1 MLGHVSPTP
10 EYLEGVDDTSFDN
23 ATRLEHSPYGYFV
36 VCVATGA
43 RTRTG
48 QAPKRLRC
56 TLTSHG
62 TNELWNKV
70 GSAMLC
76 PVTLEKACLPWTA
89 QGSGCNSQKN
99 KRSKPKLFSY
109 YKDPPGGLQY
119 SLSHMTSCKQTCN
132 GTNHQRGLLLQKRNN
147 ILQGPNPHNPLI
159 CDTSPVC
166 ASYNVGFVNSF
177 VYNTV

>member
-109 YKDPPGGLQY
+109 YKDPPGGSTIQLVPHDQLQTNMQRY
-119 SLSHMTSCKQTCN
+119 KPPTGVTAAKAEQHFA
-132 GTNHQRGLLLQKRNN
+132 GTEPPQPPYL
-147 ILQGPNPHNPLI
+147 
-159 CDTSPVC
+159 
-166 ASYNVGFVNSF
+166 
-177 VYNTV
+177 